1 MGQKNAVRLI
11 LTREEVWGGG
21 GVGGAGLD
29 ERVMNQKNAVVGRGY
44 LFSV

>member
-11 LTREEVWGGG
+11 LTREEVWRGG
-21 GVGGAGLD
+21 GGAGLE